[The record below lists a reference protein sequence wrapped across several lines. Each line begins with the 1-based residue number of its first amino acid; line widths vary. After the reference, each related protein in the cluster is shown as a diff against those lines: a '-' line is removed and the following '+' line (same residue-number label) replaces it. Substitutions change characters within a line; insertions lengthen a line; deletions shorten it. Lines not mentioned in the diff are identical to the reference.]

1 MNESLIVAVLSL
13 TGTLVGAFAGILT
26 ANRLTT
32 YRIERLEEK
41 VDKHNSVIERTF
53 RLEGRMTEAEHQI
66 RDLKRG

>member
-1 MNESLIVAVLSL
+1 MNESLLVALLSL

-32 YRIERLEEK
+32 FRIERLEEK

-66 RDLKRG
+66 RDLKGK

>member
-66 RDLKRG
+66 RDLKRS